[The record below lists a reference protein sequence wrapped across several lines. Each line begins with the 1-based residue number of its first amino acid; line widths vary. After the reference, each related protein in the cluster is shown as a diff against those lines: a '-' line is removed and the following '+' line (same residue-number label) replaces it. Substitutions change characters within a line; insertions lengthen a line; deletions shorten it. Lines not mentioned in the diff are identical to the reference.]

1 MSKATRGRPQVDQGA
16 GTVPAPGAVE
26 KVAAYLTAA
35 WCLGF
40 AAVSA
45 WQLVAGD
52 EAASALPGYESGLTV
67 MIALVLVLKLLGA
80 LVALA
85 AVAPPRRW
93 LPTNL
98 LASALWGVFGLLALY
113 SAGNLVITVVT
124 VSGLVEPSAAWTAA
138 GGVTVRAVL
147 YVLFFLVGAAA
158 FGVLAVSFHR
168 RWSAPLRVVLVGL
181 VGAPLA
187 LSVLLV
193 GAPAVLGWLGLF
205 PT

>member
-1 MSKATRGRPQVDQGA
+1 M
-16 GTVPAPGAVE
+16 
-26 KVAAYLTAA
+26 AAYLTAA

-52 EAASALPGYESGLTV
+52 DAGTDTALSGYESGLTL

-80 LVALA
+80 VVALA
-85 AVAPPRRW
+85 AVAPPQRW

-98 LASALWGVFGLLALY
+98 LASTLWGVFSLLALY
-113 SAGNLVITVVT
+113 SAGNLVITVAT

-138 GGVTVRAVL
+138 GGVTAKAVL
-147 YVLFFLVGAAA
+147 YVLFFLIGAAV
-158 FGVLAVSFHR
+158 FGVLAFSFHR
-168 RWSAPLRVVLVGL
+168 RRRPPGGVIVVGLIGAPVVLGL
-181 VGAPLA
+181 
-187 LSVLLV
+187 LLV